1 MSYLNENFLLP
12 NKTAQRLFHEV
23 AAQQPIM
30 DYHCHLIPEQLANN
44 VGFSNLSDMWLGGD
58 HYKWRAMRA
67 AGEPE
72 ALITGKD
79 SSPKEKFDAW
89 ARTVPQTV
97 RNPLHHWTHL
107 ELKRCFNTDLVL
119 SPKTADAIW
128 EIANA
133 KIAES
138 SFTTQNICKKFDIRA
153 VGTTDDPID
162 NLEHH
167 IAFNASGHQTK
178 MFPTF
183 RPDKGMI
190 TTDVASWNAWT
201 DQLAAS
207 ACSRIDSA
215 AAFIAALKA
224 RHDFFHENGCRLS
237 DHGLEACPYI
247 PCSDADAAAI
257 FNKLSAEQALN
268 SSEAEQWMTYIMQH
282 VARWNAARGWTLQ
295 FHIGPIRN
303 TNTKQFK
310 QLGPDTG
317 YDAMLDEPVI
327 RKFAAFLDSLA
338 IDDALPKCIFYHIN
352 PTMLYALAT
361 LMGSYQDG
369 VTPGKMQ
376 LGSGW
381 WHVDTLDGMR
391 TQIEVLSS
399 VGLLSRFVGM
409 LTDSRSF
416 LSFPRHEYFRRI
428 LCGIIGQDV
437 EAGLIPND
445 PELLDNLITGICY
458 RNAHKY
464 FNFPGLV

>member
-1 MSYLNENFLLP
+1 MSYLHENFLLP
-12 NKTAQRLFHEV
+12 NKAAERLYHEV
-23 AAQQPIM
+23 AASQPIM
-30 DYHCHLIPEQLANN
+30 DYHCHLVPSEIANN
-44 VGFSNLSDMWLGGD
+44 SGFSNLSDIWLGGD

-72 ALITGKD
+72 ELVTGKD
-79 SSPKEKFDAW
+79 TGPKEKFDAW

-107 ELKRCFNTDLVL
+107 ELKRYFKTDLVL

-133 KIAES
+133 KIAEE
-138 SFTTQNICKKFDIRA
+138 SFTPQGICKDFDVRA

-167 IAFNASGHQTK
+167 IAFNASGHITK

-190 TTDVASWNAWT
+190 TTDVKAWNAWV
-201 DQLAAS
+201 DQLATVS
-207 ACSRIDSA
+207 GNPLDTA
-215 AAFIAALKA
+215 ADFLSTLKS

-247 PCSDADAAAI
+247 PCSDEDAETI
-257 FNKLSAEQALN
+257 FKKLRAEQAL
-268 SSEAEQWMTYIMQH
+268 SADEAEQWMTYIMQY
-282 VARWNAARGWTLQ
+282 VGRWNGARGWTMQL
-295 FHIGPIRN
+295 HLGPIRN
-303 TNTKQFK
+303 NNTRMFN

-317 YDAMLDEPVI
+317 YDSMLDEPII
-327 RKFAAFLDSLA
+327 RKMAAYLDSLA
-338 IDDALPKCIFYHIN
+338 VDDALPKCIFYHIN
-352 PTMLYALAT
+352 PAMLYPLAT

-369 VTPGKMQ
+369 VTAGKMQ

-391 TQIEVLSS
+391 TQIDVLSS
-399 VGLLSRFVGM
+399 VGLLSKFVGM

-416 LSFPRHEYFRRI
+416 LSFPRHEYFRRL
-428 LCGIIGQDV
+428 LCGVIGQDV
-437 EAGLIPND
+437 EAGLIPD
-445 PELLDNLITGICY
+445 DKDLLDQLIEDICFK
-458 RNAHKY
+458 NAQNY
-464 FNFPGLV
+464 FQFPGV

>member
-12 NKTAQRLFHEV
+12 NKTAERLFHEV
-23 AAQQPIM
+23 AAKQPIM

-44 VGFSNLSDMWLGGD
+44 VGFSNLSDMWLAGD
-58 HYKWRAMRA
+58 HYKWRALRA

-72 ALITGKD
+72 ALITGTE

-89 ARTVPQTV
+89 ARTVPQTI

-107 ELKRCFNTDLVL
+107 ELKRYFDIDLVL

-128 EIANA
+128 EQANEQITDA
-133 KIAES
+133 R
-138 SFTTQNICKKFDIRA
+138 FTTHNICKKFDIRA

-162 NLEHH
+162 NLAHH
-167 IAFNASGHQTK
+167 IAFNRSDQLTK

-183 RPDKGMI
+183 RPDKAMI
-190 TTDVASWNAWT
+190 TTHINSWNQWT
-201 DQLAAS
+201 DKLASTANQV
-207 ACSRIDSA
+207 IDTA
-215 AAFIAALKA
+215 AHFISALKA
-224 RHDFFHENGCRLS
+224 RHDFFHENGCRLT
-237 DHGLEACPYI
+237 DHGLESCPYI
-247 PCSDADAAAI
+247 ACNDADAEGIFKTLRAGGSLDAA
-257 FNKLSAEQALN
+257 Q
-268 SSEAEQWMTYIMQH
+268 AEQWMTYIMQH
-282 VARWNAARGWTLQ
+282 VARWNTDRGWTMQL
-295 FHIGPIRN
+295 HLGPIRN
-303 TNTKQFK
+303 NNTLMFK

-317 YDAMLDEPVI
+317 YDAMLDEPVA
-327 RKFAAFLDSLA
+327 RKTVAFLDSLA
-338 IDDALPKCIFYHIN
+338 IENAVPKTILYHIN
-352 PTMLYALAT
+352 PTNLYPLAT

-399 VGLLSRFVGM
+399 VGLLSQFVGM

-416 LSFPRHEYFRRI
+416 LSFPRHEYFRRL
-428 LCGIIGQDV
+428 LCGVIGQDV

-445 PELLDNLITGICY
+445 DDLLDDLIKGICY
-458 RNAHKY
+458 DNAKRY
-464 FNFPGLV
+464 FDFPGI